1 MERRRGDLRP
11 MTRVKSSCDRR
22 ASEMSTGASSSSAP
36 PPAAAS
42 SSSGP
47 NWAEIPRMGQPV
59 AGFLPLKTPRTTPPD
74 DESMFDVSMFVERQ
88 QSLGRSVGLCINLC
102 GGKAK
107 AAETY
112 DTAEWDQWDVAYK
125 AIACADEAVPAEE
138 AVDAF
143 VAAVGS
149 LWSDPLKRK
158 LYVAV
163 HCATGFNVT
172 GYMICRYLMRVGAVE
187 RAVAAFAAARAPGI
201 YDGELLAALAAKS
214 SATPTPTLDAPAPP
228 AGPRRRREG
237 DGRRRRG
244 APPPPPKPAVVV
256 GRAHRPTAEAS
267 GGARRGEG
275 GAQAGAGGGRARRGG
290 VRARAPPHAREDD
303 GGAGVVK
310 EAARLCGRARAGGGV
325 HQAGEPAAKVETY
338 IREMLERNL
347 AARAVCL
354 GCLGRCFS
362 VAAALN
368 DKAGLSWIELD

>member
-1 MERRRGDLRP
+1 M
-11 MTRVKSSCDRR
+11 
-22 ASEMSTGASSSSAP
+22 
-36 PPAAAS
+36 
-42 SSSGP
+42 P
-47 NWAEIPRMGQPV
+47 NWAEILATSRSP
-59 AGFLPLKTPRTTPPD
+59 ASPLKRPTPPD
-74 DESMFDVSMFVERQ
+74 AVHVYEFERQ

-163 HCATGFNVT
+163 HCATGYNVT

-201 YDGELLAALAAKS
+201 YDGELLAALAAVVGDADADARRARAAGADPAAAVK
-214 SATPTPTLDAPAPP
+214 AT
-228 AGPRRRREG
+228 AGKRKRAE
-237 DGRRRRG
+237 
-244 APPPPPKPAVVV
+244 AMPPPPPLKPAAARRARHRLVV
-256 GRAHRPTAEAS
+256 GRGVE

-275 GAQAGAGGGRARRGG
+275 GAQAGAGGGRAGRGG

-310 EAARLCGRARAGGGV
+310 EAARLCGGARAGGGV
-325 HQAGEPAAKVETY
+325 HQAGEPAAKVN
-338 IREMLERNL
+338 IHRS
-347 AARAVCL
+347 ARAKICHA
-354 GCLGRCFS
+354 FS
-362 VAAALN
+362 HRR
-368 DKAGLSWIELD
+368 AGSRP

>member
-1 MERRRGDLRP
+1 
-11 MTRVKSSCDRR
+11 
-22 ASEMSTGASSSSAP
+22 
-36 PPAAAS
+36 
-42 SSSGP
+42 
-47 NWAEIPRMGQPV
+47 MGQPV

-88 QSLGRSVGLCINLC
+88 QSLVRSVGLCINLC

-187 RAVAAFAAARAPGI
+187 LPQLGGLKRLRSR
-201 YDGELLAALAAKS
+201 LLDQG
-214 SATPTPTLDAPAPP
+214 TIQLDHV
-228 AGPRRRREG
+228 
-237 DGRRRRG
+237 GRRLRAHGRALKQPREEGRCRRG
-244 APPPPPKPAVVV
+244 APR
-256 GRAHRPTAEAS
+256 GRGDHRATD
-267 GGARRGEG
+267 RR
-275 GAQAGAGGGRARRGG
+275 R
-290 VRARAPPHAREDD
+290 H
-303 GGAGVVK
+303 
-310 EAARLCGRARAGGGV
+310 
-325 HQAGEPAAKVETY
+325 
-338 IREMLERNL
+338 
-347 AARAVCL
+347 
-354 GCLGRCFS
+354 
-362 VAAALN
+362 
-368 DKAGLSWIELD
+368 

>member
-1 MERRRGDLRP
+1 
-11 MTRVKSSCDRR
+11 
-22 ASEMSTGASSSSAP
+22 MSTGSSSSSAP

-201 YDGELLAALAAKS
+201 YDGELLAALADKS
-214 SATPTPTLDAPAPP
+214 SATPKPTLDAPAPP
-228 AGPRRRREG
+228 AWHPAAGVKATAGKRKRAEAMP
-237 DGRRRRG
+237 
-244 APPPPPKPAVVV
+244 PPPPPKPAAAASS
-256 GRAHRPTAEAS
+256 GAAASSSAEAS
-267 GGARRGEG
+267 KAVLDAAKAVLKPALEAGVLGEAAYERALRRTHEKTM
-275 GAQAGAGGGRARRGG
+275 AALASSKKPPDFAA
-290 VRARAPPHAREDD
+290 VRA
-303 GGAGVVK
+303 
-310 EAARLCGRARAGGGV
+310 
-325 HQAGEPAAKVETY
+325 
-338 IREMLERNL
+338 L
-347 AARAVCL
+347 AAEYIKLA
-354 GCLGRCFS
+354 S
-362 VAAALN
+362 QQP
-368 DKAGLSWIELD
+368 K